1 MQVISVTELQNNF
14 ARVFDNVYYDNE
26 EVIIHRKNKENIVM
40 ISLEEYNSIKETD
53 YLLKSPKNREII
65 LHSLK
70 EAREGKVQNR
80 ELIEEWE

>member
-53 YLLKSPKNREII
+53 YLLKSPKNREIL

-80 ELIEEWE
+80 KLIEE

>member
-1 MQVISVTELQNNF
+1 MQVISMKEVQSNF

-53 YLLKSPKNREII
+53 YLLKSPKNREIL

-80 ELIEEWE
+80 ELIEE

>member
-1 MQVISVTELQNNF
+1 MQVISMKELQSNF
-14 ARVFDNVYYDNE
+14 ARVFDNVHYDNE

-53 YLLKSPKNREII
+53 YLLKSPKNREIL

-80 ELIEEWE
+80 ELIEE

>member
-1 MQVISVTELQNNF
+1 MQVISMKELQSNF

-53 YLLKSPKNREII
+53 YLLKSPKNREIL

-80 ELIEEWE
+80 ELIEE

>member
-80 ELIEEWE
+80 ELIEE

>member
-53 YLLKSPKNREII
+53 YLLKSPKNREIL

-80 ELIEEWE
+80 ELIEE

>member
-1 MQVISVTELQNNF
+1 MQVISMKELQNNF

-53 YLLKSPKNREII
+53 YLLKSPKNREIL

-80 ELIEEWE
+80 ELIEE

>member
-1 MQVISVTELQNNF
+1 MQVISITELQNNF
-14 ARVFDNVYYDNE
+14 ARIFDNVYYDKE

-70 EAREGKVQNR
+70 EAREGKVQHR
-80 ELIEEWE
+80 ELIEE

>member
-1 MQVISVTELQNNF
+1 MQVISMKEVQSNF

-53 YLLKSPKNREII
+53 YLLKSPKNREIL

>member
-1 MQVISVTELQNNF
+1 MQVISVTELQDNF
-14 ARVFDNVYYDNE
+14 AKIFSNVYYDNE

-53 YLLKSPKNREII
+53 YLLKSPKNREVL

-70 EAREGKVQNR
+70 EAREGKVKNR
-80 ELIEEWE
+80 KLIK